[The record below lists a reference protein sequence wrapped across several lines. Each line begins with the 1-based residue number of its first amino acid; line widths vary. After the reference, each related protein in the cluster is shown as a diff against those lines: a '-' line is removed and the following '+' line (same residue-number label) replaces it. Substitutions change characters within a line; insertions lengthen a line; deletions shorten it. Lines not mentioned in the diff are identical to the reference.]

1 MTPLVSRRLFA
12 VSCHSASPQRHT
24 HARIGWRWIDDRRR
38 RARALRTSTLSSA
51 TTMMASKLHRHLPRR
66 PPSRYEIFQRLFTDE
81 EVTIEDLEDE
91 DHTVCFEYTV
101 AEALKAENVLVRRLT
116 LTGSWPDHLSQRAA
130 LALLDAFRHNAT
142 IDELILM
149 F

>member
-1 MTPLVSRRLFA
+1 MCDVRRNA
-12 VSCHSASPQRHT
+12 IS
-24 HARIGWRWIDDRRR
+24 IK
-38 RARALRTSTLSSA
+38 ARAGDVTIIGSCELHASCTHIQKLPTALLFIVHSSSA
-51 TTMMASKLHRHLPRR
+51 TMAAPGVDDL
-66 PPSRYEIFQRLFTDE
+66 EIQQLFTNE
-81 EVTIEDLEDE
+81 NVLIYDLEDE